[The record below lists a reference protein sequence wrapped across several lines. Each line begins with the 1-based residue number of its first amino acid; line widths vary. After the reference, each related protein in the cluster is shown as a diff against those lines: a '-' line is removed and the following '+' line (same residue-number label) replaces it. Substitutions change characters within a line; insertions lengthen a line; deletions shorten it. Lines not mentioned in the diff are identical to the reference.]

1 MKLIKRIII
10 GEMIVISIMCLSI
23 NKTIIKYK
31 PITLSM
37 NGSSLVKEKPK
48 PVIKKVQ
55 PKQSGGNYKLTH
67 YGADCGACS
76 GITASGVDVRN
87 TIYYNDSQYGMVHI
101 IATNNDFPLYSIV
114 EIKNY
119 FGSDITAIVLD
130 RGVGNG
136 VIDLLV
142 ESEAKS
148 SQLGIQYVNIEVLR
162 YGR

>member
-10 GEMIVISIMCLSI
+10 GEMILITIMCLSI

-48 PVIKKVQ
+48 PVVKKT
-55 PKQSGGNYKLTH
+55 QSNGNYKLTH

-87 TIYYNDSQYGMVHI
+87 TIYYNDSQYGTVRIVAMS
-101 IATNNDFPLYSIV
+101 NSMPMYSI
-114 EIKNY
+114 IKIHNY
-119 FGSDITAIVLD
+119 FGNDITAIVLD

-136 VIDLLV
+136 VIDLLT

-162 YGR
+162 YEK

>member
-1 MKLIKRIII
+1 MKLIKKIII
-10 GEMIVISIMCLSI
+10 GEMVLITIMCLSI

-48 PVIKKVQ
+48 PVIRKQ
-55 PKQSGGNYKLTH
+55 PRQSNGSYKLTH

-76 GITASGVDVRN
+76 GITASGVDVRSS
-87 TIYYNDSQYGMVHI
+87 IYYNDNQYGNVRIVAMSKSM
-101 IATNNDFPLYSIV
+101 PMYSI
-114 EIKNY
+114 IKIHNY
-119 FGSDITAIVLD
+119 FGNTITAIVLD

-136 VIDLLV
+136 VIDLLT
-142 ESEAKS
+142 ESEVKS
-148 SQLGIQYVNIEVLR
+148 SQLGIQYVNIEILR